1 MRTFNRADRVVAVVS
16 DGSAFVDRGI
26 PLTSVLRQEATLIQD
41 LAGLSTRVIS
51 LDPDGSQRIQEVL
64 DHLPSEVGAVFL
76 THTESHRALE
86 AQSAASGS
94 PVVTD
99 QDTTAIALSVALLT
113 TLGRKGRAPQ
123 ASRVVIAGAQSMPI
137 LCPLLMVAG
146 LGDITTWNPAD
157 AVAFPLHRIA
167 AGTDAVIDVVGATN
181 LSGSFATAAEPAV
194 ITPDEAVHPL
204 LALPGLLRVL
214 TQIPNAQLDIEV
226 YLTCA
231 LALVMA
237 TPPDEDLPHSDHALA
252 DRIVDAVATALQQIT
267 EPPNGTGSCPP
278 TE

>member
-1 MRTFNRADRVVAVVS
+1 VVAVAS

-86 AQSAASGS
+86 AQSAVSR

-113 TLGRKGRAPQ
+113 TLGRRGRAPQ

-146 LGDITTWNPAD
+146 LGDITSWNPGD

-181 LSGSFATAAEPAV
+181 LSGSSATAAEPAV
-194 ITPDEAVHPL
+194 ITPDEAVHSL

-214 TQIPNAQLDIEV
+214 TQIPNAQLDVEV

-252 DRIVDAVATALQQIT
+252 DRIVDAVATALQQI
-267 EPPNGTGSCPP
+267 EPPNGNDLGPY
-278 TE
+278 EVL